1 MLPQYSNLSILFV
14 CVCVQKNLCVR
25 SCDYIVAAFPPL
37 CVSVH
42 WVTLWVHLPLYVLR
56 CKATFGWSLHAAYSA
71 LWHFLIRATYRLPS
85 SQWEYEILST
95 TMVILEVQGYK
106 NNVRVR
112 IYCVHRVC
120 TSHARDSDPPTR
132 PHFMLLLSTKLFFK
146 LTGTDRQTNRHRY
159 R

>member
-1 MLPQYSNLSILFV
+1 
-14 CVCVQKNLCVR
+14 
-25 SCDYIVAAFPPL
+25 
-37 CVSVH
+37 
-42 WVTLWVHLPLYVLR
+42 
-56 CKATFGWSLHAAYSA
+56 
-71 LWHFLIRATYRLPS
+71 
-85 SQWEYEILST
+85 
-95 TMVILEVQGYK
+95 MVILEAQGYK